1 MAKKKSSSK
10 SVSANQKAKNGI
22 FVIKKLIDIGA
33 IRNIDKATLNEL
45 VSSEKNLR
53 KTIKNKKAVL
63 TQAAETQALNA
74 VIGEVRLLEP
84 KVMKGAGSAYSMML
98 RAKNK
103 GESLGKTLITSLV
116 QRNYLP
122 SQVLGQQKKQ
132 QKKQQAKQ
140 QNPFLTIWNN
150 AFAKQQKQQA
160 KTQEGKIVISAAN
173 LANLRAMA
181 RAGRFNMK
189 LNQPNIDRYGAPF
202 ANMSV
207 QDLQN
212 KNLFAA
218 VRFNLV
224 SKYSDLLQSASAALA
239 NVNTDVASAMGEEV
253 KNKLIAFIK
262 YLNAANGSTM
272 TILFQPMGQ
281 SAGVRVNANTYVS
294 TYWNDN
300 DLMTSLGN
308 LQKAFGAGSTF
319 ASSPDL
325 MTDVEQLSA
334 FGTVRSKVIGKQA
347 FYTGNTLARNP
358 ESAYSKQGIIINL
371 KNLAENV
378 YGLKGTID
386 KTLYDSFRDKY
397 KKLVNEVKKIPESSK
412 LADLLTQAD
421 GPVRVNQA
429 RYQFQVMLAKIADYQ
444 DTVNNA
450 RGLEEAIK
458 GMSGY
463 TRNQLKKFVQDS
475 LESIEGFQAAP
486 QAQLTPS
493 VVTKITNASR
503 KLRQALMEIEA
514 NATVANAK
522 FAVASLVVD
531 NDVIGV
537 NGGIALA
544 ETVKG
549 KIVKRQQSAIVR
561 AQKAA
566 LAAISQDAYQE
577 EQMKASFYVAPNMIY
592 KNFQPFHD
600 MLSTNANFKQIGL
613 KFLFTHRALSSIVSL
628 SINAMLPD
636 DYRVAQGQ
644 LSNVAK
650 GLKGN
655 NLDAR
660 CAATEA
666 YLQELLYTDYV
677 QGAVSF
683 YTAKPVQQQSR
694 GFQQSN
700 VDTFAYD
707 GYQRQLATAKAKLS
721 AAKYDKSS
729 VGGGKAGLR
738 LQSFNF
744 NPPSVSSQAS
754 TQQVGFDQTPPPAT
768 PDQIAP
774 FAILKAQDLLFMP
787 AFRGDTFY
795 TTGRDTT
802 YTQGMQQKGLTQT
815 QGGTSFLARRFGNT
829 RQEVLSWNPSD
840 AEQLRKQ
847 YFVSLYPFKLEGR
860 FKELVML
867 EKAKFATAAP
877 FSNVMATQTVSQQAT
892 VTSQDIRKNLA
903 ALALKIK

>member
-10 SVSANQKAKNGI
+10 SVSAQQKAKNGI

-33 IRNIDKATLNEL
+33 IRTIDKARLNEL
-45 VSSEKNLR
+45 VSTEKKLQSETK
-53 KTIKNKKAVL
+53 
-63 TQAAETQALNA
+63 ALNA
-74 VIGEVRLLEP
+74 VINEVKLLEP
-84 KVMKGAGSAYSMML
+84 DVMKGAGSAYSMML

-103 GESLGKTLITSLV
+103 GEPIGKKLITSLV

-122 SQVLGQQKKQ
+122 SRVLGQQKKQ

-140 QNPFLTIWNN
+140 QNPFLTIWNR

-173 LANLRAMA
+173 LSQLKDLATTLG
-181 RAGRFNMK
+181 AGVRMGVNMD
-189 LNQPNIDRYGAPF
+189 LNNQNITRYGAPF
-202 ANMSV
+202 AGRSAEELRR
-207 QDLQN
+207 D
-212 KNLFAA
+212 NLYAA
-218 VRFNLV
+218 IRFNLV
-224 SKYSDLLQSASAALA
+224 TKYNDLLQAASATLA
-239 NVNTDVASAMGEEV
+239 NVNTDAASAMAEEV

-262 YLNAANGSTM
+262 YINAANGSTM
-272 TILFQPMGQ
+272 TIIFQPMGQ
-281 SAGVRVNANTYVS
+281 SAGVRVNANNYVS
-294 TYWNDN
+294 QYWNDN

-308 LQKAFGAGSTF
+308 LQKAFGAGSMF
-319 ASSPDL
+319 ASSPL
-325 MTDVEQLSA
+325 LAGTDSPST
-334 FGTVRSKVIGKQA
+334 FGYVRNKVIKQQA
-347 FYTGNTLARNP
+347 EYAGNLARNP

-386 KTLYDSFRDKY
+386 NALYKSFREKY
-397 KKLVNEVKKIPESSK
+397 QKLVNEVVKIPESSK
-412 LADLLTQAD
+412 LAEKT
-421 GPVRVNQA
+421 PVRVNQA

-514 NATVANAK
+514 NKTLANAK

-531 NDVIGV
+531 NDVIGA

-544 ETVKG
+544 EAVKS
-549 KIVKRQQSAIVR
+549 KIVKKQQSAIVR

-566 LAAISQDAYQE
+566 LVAISQDAYQE

-600 MLSTNANFKQIGL
+600 MLDTNANFKQIGL
-613 KFLFTHRALSSIVSL
+613 KFLFTHRALSSVVSL

-694 GFQQSN
+694 GFQGNN

-707 GYQRQLATAKAKLS
+707 GYQRQLATVKAKLS

-744 NPPSVSSQAS
+744 NPPSVSSQVS
-754 TQQVGFDQTPPPAT
+754 TQQVGFDKTPPPAT

-795 TTGRDTT
+795 ETNRNTT

-815 QGGTSFLARRFGNT
+815 QGGTSFLARRFGSS

-860 FKELVML
+860 FRELVML